1 MAIVDRMKGEKR
13 SEGKKGEKEGHSLNV
28 STA

>member
-28 STA
+28 